1 MLEVKGLSAFYGD
14 AQALRGVDLRI
25 EDREIVSVVGPNGAG
40 KTTLVNALAGL
51 LADREGEIVLDHVDL
66 ARVPG
71 HRVCEHGVAI
81 VPEGRRIFAGMSV
94 RDNLAIGAYPRS
106 ARASQAARLSMVYEL
121 FPRLQDRAE
130 QRAGTLSGGEQ
141 QMLAIGRALMSGPR
155 LLLLDEP
162 SLGLAPVVDRHAV
175 RRAPGHQRGGRLDAA
190 RRAERDASPGDLA
203 ARLPL
208 ERRRPSCNRG
218 PGRRCSSIPRFSASA
233 WASEGRT
240 APTVCGGLTGRPEAP
255 EAYTSSENC

>member
-1 MLEVKGLSAFYGD
+1 VLEVKGLSAFYGD
-14 AQALRGVDLRI
+14 AQALRGLDLRI
-25 EDREIVSVVGPNGAG
+25 EDGEIVSVVGPNGAG

-51 LADREGEIVLDHVDL
+51 LMDREGEIVLDHVDL

-121 FPRLQDRAE
+121 FPRLQDRTG

-162 SLGLAPVVDRHAV
+162 SLGLAPVVIDTLFDVLQDINAAGV
-175 RRAPGHQRGGRLDAA
+175 SMLLVEQNVTRALAISQRGYLLSDGTILQSGTGEAMLVDPEVQR
-190 RRAERDASPGDLA
+190 
-203 ARLPL
+203 
-208 ERRRPSCNRG
+208 
-218 PGRRCSSIPRFSASA
+218 
-233 WASEGRT
+233 
-240 APTVCGGLTGRPEAP
+240 VCLGI
-255 EAYTSSENC
+255 

>member
-1 MLEVKGLSAFYGD
+1 M
-14 AQALRGVDLRI
+14 
-25 EDREIVSVVGPNGAG
+25 
-40 KTTLVNALAGL
+40 
-51 LADREGEIVLDHVDL
+51 DREGEIVLDHVDL

-106 ARASQAARLSMVYEL
+106 ARASQAARLSTVYEL
-121 FPRLQDRAE
+121 FPRLQDRAG

-162 SLGLAPVVDRHAV
+162 SLGLAPVVIDTLFDVLQDINAAGV
-175 RRAPGHQRGGRLDAA
+175 SMLLVEQNVTRALAISQRGYLLSDGTILQSGTGEAMLVDPEVQR
-190 RRAERDASPGDLA
+190 
-203 ARLPL
+203 
-208 ERRRPSCNRG
+208 
-218 PGRRCSSIPRFSASA
+218 
-233 WASEGRT
+233 
-240 APTVCGGLTGRPEAP
+240 VCLGI
-255 EAYTSSENC
+255 